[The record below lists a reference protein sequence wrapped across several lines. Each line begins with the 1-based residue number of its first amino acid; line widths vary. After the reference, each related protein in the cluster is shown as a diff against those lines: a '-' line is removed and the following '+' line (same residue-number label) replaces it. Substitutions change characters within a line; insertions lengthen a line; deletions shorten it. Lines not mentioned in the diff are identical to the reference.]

1 MDAQHMYEA
10 CGVPKTGCR
19 MMNAMTGQN
28 RKEACVY
35 IGKQVSVRWGSEVG
49 RVYEKFWKWVVI

>member
-35 IGKQVSVRWGSEVG
+35 IGKWVSVRWGSEVG
-49 RVYEKFWKWVVI
+49 GSI